1 MRIQEEIVYATFMTL
16 STKLAENRD
25 YLFQDAIQQIELL
38 QYLTSKN
45 QARIKQIDQEIAD
58 LAARN
63 LIIAKLHSGG
73 VLNASEFASHSSKL
87 DNQISGLRSERQKLL
102 TEDESDSQ
110 LNDLKVLN
118 DLLEEYPPSDTF
130 DDELMNEIVQCI
142 TVNPEGSL
150 TFRLHG
156 GVEFTETLS
165 KRGWCITA

>member
-58 LAARN
+58 LAAKN

-130 DDELMNEIVQCI
+130 DDELMDEIVQCI

-150 TFRLHG
+150 TFRLLG
-156 GVEFTETLS
+156 GVEFTETVS

>member
-58 LAARN
+58 LAAKN

-118 DLLEEYPPSDTF
+118 DLLEEYPPSDNF
-130 DDELMNEIVQCI
+130 DDELMDEIVQCI

-150 TFRLHG
+150 TFRLLG

>member
-16 STKLAENRD
+16 STKLVENRD

-63 LIIAKLHSGG
+63 LIIAKLHSGS

-118 DLLEEYPPSDTF
+118 DLLEEYPPSDNF
-130 DDELMNEIVQCI
+130 DDELMDEIVQCI

-150 TFRLHG
+150 TFRLLG

>member
-1 MRIQEEIVYATFMTL
+1 MTM
-16 STKLAENRD
+16 STKLAENRE

-73 VLNASEFASHSSKL
+73 VLNASEYAGHSSKL

-130 DDELMNEIVQCI
+130 DDELMDEIVQCI

-150 TFRLHG
+150 TFRLLG
-156 GVEFTETLS
+156 GVEFTETVS

>member
-1 MRIQEEIVYATFMTL
+1 M

-38 QYLTSKN
+38 QYMTSKN

-110 LNDLKVLN
+110 LNDLQVLN
-118 DLLEEYPPSDTF
+118 DLLEEYPHSDNF
-130 DDELMNEIVQCI
+130 DDELMDEIVQCI

-150 TFRLHG
+150 TFRLLG

-165 KRGWCITA
+165 RRGWCITA

>member
-1 MRIQEEIVYATFMTL
+1 MTM

-130 DDELMNEIVQCI
+130 DDELMDEIVQCI

-150 TFRLHG
+150 TFRLLG
-156 GVEFTETLS
+156 GVEFTETVS